1 MFDFESTVLARVACF
16 FFYTWYN
23 FVIIF
28 ATPFSGIWHI
38 ILLVVFFNNK
48 KRNIRGTFYF
58 TDGFINSLVTL
69 VHTCKGK
76 YKTCLILVPSSDVA
90 FETFSVSRRIV

>member
-1 MFDFESTVLARVACF
+1 M
-16 FFYTWYN
+16 
-23 FVIIF
+23 IF

-38 ILLVVFFNNK
+38 ILLVVFFINK

-69 VHTCKGK
+69 VHTCKRK
-76 YKTCLILVPSSDVA
+76 YKTCLILVPPSDVA

>member
-1 MFDFESTVLARVACF
+1 M
-16 FFYTWYN
+16 
-23 FVIIF
+23 IF

-58 TDGFINSLVTL
+58 TDGFIVTL

-76 YKTCLILVPSSDVA
+76 YKTCLILVPSSDVLG
-90 FETFSVSRRIV
+90 VSADCLALCKLKPLNYDVSCS

>member
-1 MFDFESTVLARVACF
+1 MFDFESTVLARVAC

-38 ILLVVFFNNK
+38 ILLVVFYINK